1 MRCLFFDCDC
11 YRQDIVVHDLQHAG
25 EAWEDKVS
33 RLRAALLEAGHGGM
47 VVSELDEINW
57 LLNIRGE
64 GSSHN
69 EVRMR
74 TLSSIM
80 SQCPLLCV
88 TQGLYHSPTFQSL
101 ALVSHQEILLW
112 LHMDKV
118 TPELREH
125 LGSEVEI
132 RDVNT
137 SLQDLA
143 EWVSLHPELDSLLMS
158 APSSYLSGATF
169 ALYSSV
175 PESLATLG
183 DSPILDMKATKN
195 PVEVAGMVE
204 AHIRDAVAVCDWAA
218 FMEHQIQDLG
228 ATNWTEISGAELL
241 SEFRSG
247 ETYYM

>member
-1 MRCLFFDCDC
+1 MSQFPLLCLCIL
-11 YRQDIVVHDLQHAG
+11 YY
-25 EAWEDKVS
+25 VS
-33 RLRAALLEAGHGGM
+33 M
-47 VVSELDEINW
+47 
-57 LLNIRGE
+57 
-64 GSSHN
+64 
-69 EVRMR
+69 
-74 TLSSIM
+74 SSII
-80 SQCPLLCV
+80 SQCV

-183 DSPILDMKATKN
+183 DSPILSMKATKN